1 MKNSLFAFAIIF
13 LLSACGAPGTTA
25 PTSAPPPDAT
35 PPPSEL
41 MATPLCISSQPTEAD
56 IDRAL
61 TYTED
66 LFNVTE
72 WERSYTVADGRV
84 SVTWFNSVDSAVAYL
99 EALIFPCTYEEID
112 LNDFFNTENWQ
123 VIFANY
129 ESYKPVAEC
138 KTNDGLRLYQFTA
151 VEQGFE
157 YNINYWAEN
166 DTDTRVIGMMIVFP
180 IESKA
185 LMDEYSKSLFPDLT
199 SCK

>member
-1 MKNSLFAFAIIF
+1 MKKSLFAFAIIF
-13 LLSACGAPGTTA
+13 LLSACGAPGTAA
-25 PTSAPPPDAT
+25 PTSVPPPAAT
-35 PPPSEL
+35 PPPGEL
-41 MATPLCISSQPTEAD
+41 VTAPLCISSQPTDAD
-56 IDRAL
+56 INRAL

-84 SVTWFNSVDSAVAYL
+84 SVTWFNGVDAAVAYL

-112 LNDFFNTENWQ
+112 LNNFFNTENWQ

-138 KTNDGLRLYQFTA
+138 KTDDGLRLYQFTA

-180 IESKA
+180 VESNA
-185 LMDEYSKSLFPDLT
+185 LMDDYSKSLFPDLT